1 MSDFKEYRSV
11 TEFPAKAETLS
22 HEELIEHYY
31 DLRTTYKSLTGS
43 RGQLVRRQREAK
55 EKIVILN
62 QDIQEKIQ
70 QLETLEREKQ
80 EIEKILERR
89 SFELQQK
96 DIQKQEIQQE
106 LNTIT
111 TEIISLK
118 DERQAI
124 TEMILNLKSSY
135 DQVQGTNGILGTLE
149 RLHTIM
155 RAVKIFFTTDIS
167 ELIKIRNSEI
177 KSNPNN
183 QENSRNIGKNLLDN
197 K

>member
-11 TEFPAKAETLS
+11 TEFPAKAENLT
-22 HEELIEHYY
+22 HEELIANYY

-62 QDIQEKIQ
+62 QDILEKIK
-70 QLETLEREKQ
+70 QLETLDREKQ
-80 EIEKILERR
+80 EIERILERR

-96 DIQKQEIQQE
+96 DIQKQELQLE

-118 DERQAI
+118 EERQAI
-124 TEMILNLKSSY
+124 TNMIHNLKNSY
-135 DQVQGTNGILGTLE
+135 DEVQGTNGILGTLE
-149 RLHTIM
+149 RLQNIM
-155 RAVKIFFTTDIS
+155 RAVKVFFTTDIS
-167 ELIKIRNSEI
+167 ELIQQQNSEI
-177 KSNPNN
+177 NSNPDS
-183 QENSRNIGKNLLDN
+183 QENSRTIGRNLLD
-197 K
+197 KK